1 MRRAAPAAAPVAV
14 DKEVKRK
21 QRMGD
26 IKLDLHRV
34 LLDNLNLAALE
45 HATEADLRAEI
56 NAISA
61 EHLNDNA
68 IVLGREDRI
77 ILNKELYDEVTGLG
91 PLETLLQ
98 DESVNDI
105 LVNGPQQ
112 IFVERS
118 GKLELTDVTFKDER
132 HLLRII
138 DKIVSAVGRR
148 VDESKPYVDARLKDG
163 SRFNA
168 MVPPVAV
175 DGSLV
180 SIRKFKKD
188 KLGIDDLVQFG
199 AFSEEMAAYLQ
210 AAVST
215 RLNVIVSGGTGSGKT
230 TTLNALSSFIADDE
244 RILTIEDTAELQLQQ
259 THVGRMES
267 RPPNVE
273 GKGEVSPRD
282 CLKNALR
289 MRPDRI
295 IVGET
300 RGEEVIDM
308 LQAMNTGHDGS
319 MTTIHANN
327 PRDGISRLE
336 NMVAMAGIEMP
347 LKAVRSQ
354 ISSAVNLIV
363 QASRLQD
370 GSRRMTSITEITGME
385 GDVISMQEIFRFQR
399 VGPDARQ
406 QDHRPLSQPQ
416 ACAATSPS
424 ASASGAM
431 ICPRPSLNPSQRSKP
446 HGHQCRTHHL
456 RSDLYRRA
464 GARRRASI
472 WRLFG
477 RSISLNSRVNRRLE
491 MIEKGDTPRG
501 GAGQICARRCSST
514 RKSKGIPLYS
524 LWLSEKAQKGRDCLL
539 PATADHGDG
548 RPFGS
553 VLPWPDRR
561 HRDRSTRAHR
571 RLHRHGGRCC
581 VYVGV
586 HESQQ
591 AHGDH
596 RRTAPR
602 CGRADGALLA
612 RRSPV
617 HQRHHHR
624 EQRNPRPACL
634 RIRCDRG

>member
-1 MRRAAPAAAPVAV
+1 MFSRYKKGDAAAGRKPAQKPAAKAPADLPKTVPIGEAPAVNAATLRKPLPKSGAAPVAM
-14 DKEVKRK
+14 DKERKRK
-21 QRMGD
+21 ERLAE
-26 IKLDLHRV
+26 IKLDLHRS
-34 LLDNLNLAALE
+34 LLDNLNLAALDS
-45 HATEADLRAEI
+45 ATESELRSEI
-56 NAISA
+56 SVIAGEVLEERS
-61 EHLNDNA
+61 
-68 IVLGREDRI
+68 IVLNREDRT
-77 ILNKELYDEVTGLG
+77 ILTQELYDEVKGLG
-91 PLETLLQ
+91 PLETLLK

-105 LVNGPQQ
+105 LVNGPRQ
-112 IFVERS
+112 IFVERA
-118 GKLELTDVTFKDER
+118 GKLELTDVTFKDEK

-148 VDESKPYVDARLKDG
+148 VDESNPYVDARLQDG

-168 MVPPVAV
+168 MVGPIAV

-210 AAVST
+210 AAVAT

-230 TTLNALSSFIADDE
+230 TTLNALSSFIDNSE

-259 THVGRMES
+259 IHVGRMES

-354 ISSAVNLIV
+354 IASAVNLLV

-399 VGPDARQ
+399 VGLSPDNKIIGHFTGTGVRSHFTERFRLWGY
-406 QDHRPLSQPQ
+406 DLPPHIFEPI
-416 ACAATSPS
+416 AA
-424 ASASGAM
+424 
-431 ICPRPSLNPSQRSKP
+431 
-446 HGHQCRTHHL
+446 
-456 RSDLYRRA
+456 
-464 GARRRASI
+464 
-472 WRLFG
+472 
-477 RSISLNSRVNRRLE
+477 E
-491 MIEKGDTPRG
+491 
-501 GAGQICARRCSST
+501 
-514 RKSKGIPLYS
+514 
-524 LWLSEKAQKGRDCLL
+524 
-539 PATADHGDG
+539 
-548 RPFGS
+548 
-553 VLPWPDRR
+553 
-561 HRDRSTRAHR
+561 
-571 RLHRHGGRCC
+571 
-581 VYVGV
+581 
-586 HESQQ
+586 
-591 AHGDH
+591 
-596 RRTAPR
+596 
-602 CGRADGALLA
+602 
-612 RRSPV
+612 
-617 HQRHHHR
+617 
-624 EQRNPRPACL
+624 
-634 RIRCDRG
+634 

>member
-1 MRRAAPAAAPVAV
+1 MFSRYKKSPSDRAAPKASTAPAPAPRTAPVDAAALPSFRKPLPKVAAVAVGV
-14 DKEVKRK
+14 DKERKRK
-21 QRMGD
+21 DRISE
-26 IKLDLHRV
+26 IKIELHRAM
-34 LLDNLNLAALE
+34 LDHLNLAALDS
-45 HATEADLRAEI
+45 ATESDLRSEI
-56 NAISA
+56 SSIAGEIL
-61 EHLNDNA
+61 EEKG
-68 IVLGREDRI
+68 IVLNREDRMQ
-77 ILNKELYDEVTGLG
+77 LTQELYDEVKGLG
-91 PLETLLQ
+91 PLETLLK
-98 DESVNDI
+98 DDTVNDI
-105 LVNGPQQ
+105 LVNGPHQ
-112 IFVERS
+112 IFIERA
-118 GKLELTDVTFKDER
+118 GKLELSDVTFKDEK

-148 VDESKPYVDARLKDG
+148 VDESNPYVDARLADG

-188 KLGIDDLVQFG
+188 KLGIDDLVKFG

-210 AAVST
+210 AAVAT

-230 TTLNALSSFIADDE
+230 TTLNALSSFIANDE

-259 THVGRMES
+259 IHVGRMES

-336 NMVAMAGIEMP
+336 NMVAMAGLEMP

-354 ISSAVNLIV
+354 IASAVNLIV

-399 VGPDARQ
+399 VGLTPDNKIIGHFTATGVRSHYSERFRLWGY
-406 QDHRPLSQPQ
+406 DLPSHIYEPI
-416 ACAATSPS
+416 AA
-424 ASASGAM
+424 
-431 ICPRPSLNPSQRSKP
+431 
-446 HGHQCRTHHL
+446 
-456 RSDLYRRA
+456 
-464 GARRRASI
+464 
-472 WRLFG
+472 
-477 RSISLNSRVNRRLE
+477 E
-491 MIEKGDTPRG
+491 
-501 GAGQICARRCSST
+501 
-514 RKSKGIPLYS
+514 
-524 LWLSEKAQKGRDCLL
+524 
-539 PATADHGDG
+539 
-548 RPFGS
+548 
-553 VLPWPDRR
+553 
-561 HRDRSTRAHR
+561 
-571 RLHRHGGRCC
+571 
-581 VYVGV
+581 
-586 HESQQ
+586 
-591 AHGDH
+591 
-596 RRTAPR
+596 
-602 CGRADGALLA
+602 
-612 RRSPV
+612 
-617 HQRHHHR
+617 
-624 EQRNPRPACL
+624 
-634 RIRCDRG
+634 

>member
-1 MRRAAPAAAPVAV
+1 MFSKYKKPGDVAVATPAPKAKAPAPQQQPEEAVAPKPASMRRVAQAATVAPQ
-14 DKEVKRK
+14 DRDVKRK
-21 QRMGD
+21 QRMSD
-26 IKLDLHRV
+26 IKLELHRA
-34 LLDNLNLAALE
+34 LLENLNLAALE
-45 HATEADLRAEI
+45 HASEQDLRSEI
-56 NAISA
+56 NEISTEILA
-61 EHLNDNA
+61 EKS
-68 IVLGREDRI
+68 IVLNREDRVQ
-77 ILNKELYDEVTGLG
+77 LNSELYDEVTGLG
-91 PLETLLQ
+91 PLETLLK
-98 DESVNDI
+98 DDTVNDI
-105 LVNGPQQ
+105 LVNGPHQ
-112 IFVERS
+112 IFVERE
-118 GKLELTDVTFKDER
+118 GKLQLSDVTFKDER

-148 VDESKPYVDARLKDG
+148 VDESNPYVDARLADG

-188 KLGIDDLVQFG
+188 KLGIDDLVKFG

-210 AAVST
+210 AAVAT

-230 TTLNALSSFIADDE
+230 TTLNALSSFIDNSE

-336 NMVAMAGIEMP
+336 NMVAMAGMEMP

-354 ISSAVNLIV
+354 ISSAVNLLV

-385 GDVISMQEIFRFQR
+385 GDVISMQEVFRFQR
-399 VGPDARQ
+399 VGLTPDNKIIG
-406 QDHRPLSQPQ
+406 HFT
-416 ACAATSPS
+416 ATGVRSAYSERFRLWGYDLPPS
-424 ASASGAM
+424 
-431 ICPRPSLNPSQRSKP
+431 IYEPTK
-446 HGHQCRTHHL
+446 
-456 RSDLYRRA
+456 A
-464 GARRRASI
+464 G
-472 WRLFG
+472 
-477 RSISLNSRVNRRLE
+477 
-491 MIEKGDTPRG
+491 
-501 GAGQICARRCSST
+501 
-514 RKSKGIPLYS
+514 
-524 LWLSEKAQKGRDCLL
+524 
-539 PATADHGDG
+539 
-548 RPFGS
+548 
-553 VLPWPDRR
+553 
-561 HRDRSTRAHR
+561 
-571 RLHRHGGRCC
+571 
-581 VYVGV
+581 
-586 HESQQ
+586 
-591 AHGDH
+591 
-596 RRTAPR
+596 
-602 CGRADGALLA
+602 
-612 RRSPV
+612 
-617 HQRHHHR
+617 
-624 EQRNPRPACL
+624 
-634 RIRCDRG
+634 